1 MKKIFLAFL
10 IFIIPSSVLAHGKWL
25 VDKYQEVIAS
35 QHGTFNWYSWN
46 SKEVIIW
53 SLLTIFTVMVAS
65 YLHKIIPEWK
75 KLASFARE
83 NRGIIDKTAQA
94 VLGIFLVATALFWNV
109 VIVPSEV
116 VNTPLQTTLQWI
128 QIIIGLM
135 LIMHTY
141 TRFAALALL
150 ALSLVITISSGFET
164 VLENIVLFSLAI
176 YFYLVHSPVS
186 GVLSTLKK
194 YSIDIVRIGT
204 GISLIALAF
213 TEKLLYPE
221 LGMQF
226 LVEHDWNFMIS
237 VFPWFSNELFVLST
251 GFAEMLFGI
260 VFIFG
265 YITRINTVVI
275 SIFFV
280 MSVSVMLVQANVWE
294 VEDFV
299 VYCSAILLV
308 FFSHGHT
315 TLPELIK
322 KIQTKNL

>member
-1 MKKIFLAFL
+1 
-10 IFIIPSSVLAHGKWL
+10 
-25 VDKYQEVIAS
+25 
-35 QHGTFNWYSWN
+35 
-46 SKEVIIW
+46 
-53 SLLTIFTVMVAS
+53 
-65 YLHKIIPEWK
+65 
-75 KLASFARE
+75 
-83 NRGIIDKTAQA
+83 
-94 VLGIFLVATALFWNV
+94 
-109 VIVPSEV
+109 
-116 VNTPLQTTLQWI
+116 
-128 QIIIGLM
+128 M